1 MKITKI
7 FTSGLLMLACLT
19 ASAQDKKSD
28 TEYVFNPHWYLQ
40 AQVGGQYTL
49 GELGFGDLLSPNAQ
63 IGAGY
68 NFNPVIG
75 ARVTANFWQ
84 SKAGSKI
91 FGKEYDWKWNYI
103 APAVNAT
110 FNLSNLICGYNP
122 ERKWNVGVFAGI
134 GLNIA
139 FSNSEAEE
147 ADAKINAAI
156 AERGGLREF
165 EDQALRNLWKD
176 TRYSLF
182 GQVGAN
188 LDYRINDT
196 WSVGL
201 EVSAN
206 TLNDHYNSKKA
217 GNADWYFNALVGVKY
232 NLGKTH
238 TKRAKKAS
246 ECCRPGNTAGPVTEQ
261 VKEVVKIVEKPVEVV
276 KVQPIRRDVF
286 FTISSGQIT
295 VAEMQ
300 KVREI
305 AEYMKQNPNA
315 KVTVTG
321 YADKG
326 TGNAKINS
334 RLSDMRAKAVVDA
347 LVNNYGISAS
357 RITSASKGD
366 TEQPY
371 KEQILNRV
379 TICIAE

>member
-1 MKITKI
+1 
-7 FTSGLLMLACLT
+7 MLACLT
-19 ASAQDKKSD
+19 ANAQDKQGD
-28 TEYVFNPHWYLQ
+28 TEYVFNPHWYVQ
-40 AQVGGQYTL
+40 AQLGGQYTL

-68 NFNPVIG
+68 NFNPIIG

-91 FGKEYDWKWNYI
+91 YGKEYDWKWNYI

-110 FNLSNLICGYNP
+110 FNLSNLFCGYNP
-122 ERKWNVGVFAGI
+122 ERVWNVGAFAGF
-134 GLNIA
+134 GLNVA
-139 FSNSEAEE
+139 FGNGDAED
-147 ADAKINAAI
+147 ADAAINAAI
-156 AERGGLREF
+156 AERGGLREY
-165 EDQALRNLWKD
+165 EDQALRHLWSGTKC
-176 TRYSLF
+176 RLF
-182 GQVGAN
+182 AQVGAN
-188 LDYRINDT
+188 VDYRINDT
-196 WSVGL
+196 WSVGV

-246 ECCRPGNTAGPVTEQ
+246 NCCRPGSNAAGGET

-286 FTISSGQIT
+286 FTIRSGEIT

-305 AEYMKQNPNA
+305 AEYMKQNPKA

-326 TGNAKINS
+326 TGNVKINN
-334 RLSDMRAKAVVDA
+334 RLSELRAKAVVDA
-347 LVNNYGISAS
+347 LTKNYGIDAS
-357 RITSASKGD
+357 RISSSAKGD

>member
-7 FTSGLLMLACLT
+7 FTSGLLTLACLT
-19 ASAQDKKSD
+19 ATAQDKQEE
-28 TEYVFNPHWYLQ
+28 TEYVFNPHWYVQ
-40 AQVGGQYTL
+40 GQVGGQYTL
-49 GELGFGDLLSPNAQ
+49 GEIGFGDLLSPNIQ
-63 IGAGY
+63 LGGGY

-91 FGKEYDWKWNYI
+91 YGKEYDWKWSYV

-110 FNLSNLICGYNP
+110 FNLSNLFCGFNP
-122 ERKWNVGVFAGI
+122 ERKWNVGVFAGL

-139 FSNSEAEE
+139 FSNDDAAE
-147 ADAKINAAI
+147 ADAAINADI
-156 AERGGLREF
+156 AAHGGLREY
-165 EDQALRNLWKD
+165 EDQALRNLWDGTKC
-176 TRYSLF
+176 RLF
-182 GQVGAN
+182 GQAGAN
-188 LDYRINDT
+188 VDYRIDDK

-217 GNADWYFNALVGVKY
+217 GNSDWYFNALVGVKY
-232 NLGKTH
+232 NIGKTY
-238 TKRAKKAS
+238 TKRPKKHVCGPNA
-246 ECCRPGNTAGPVTEQ
+246 AGPERI
-261 VKEVVKIVEKPVEVV
+261 KEVVKVVEKPVEVV

-286 FTISSGQIT
+286 FTISSGKIT

-305 AEYMKQNPNA
+305 AEYMKQHPNS

-326 TGNAKINS
+326 TGNAKINN
-334 RLSDMRAKAVVDA
+334 RLSELRAKAVVDA
-347 LVNNYGISAS
+347 LTNEFGISAS
-357 RITSASKGD
+357 RISSSAKGD

-371 KEQILNRV
+371 KEDILNRV